1 MSGTGIDT
9 EGVDGSPDYNRIH
22 VPEGK
27 KPEEYHYTERRAEIL
42 AKIQAGTSPWSINQS
57 ELAKRYD
64 VSQPM
69 IHKDLKRLK
78 EYLRHNL
85 GEDAEVETNV
95 LMRDIINNIREDA
108 EALRKSGERGQAA
121 KAEKAAAS
129 VATKW
134 WDWLFESGE
143 KDRAPDRHEIDAEVR
158 MEKKETK
165 VYAGVDFGKLPGL
178 DAERMVGVSFDEDP
192 TEGPDEEDAEEI
204 EVQDP

>member
-1 MSGTGIDT
+1 MSMGT
-9 EGVDGSPDYNRIH
+9 EGVDGAPDYATIH

-27 KPEEYHYTERRAEIL
+27 HPEEYHWTERRADILREI
-42 AKIQAGTSPWSINQS
+42 QGGTSPWALNQS

-69 IHKDLKRLK
+69 IHKDLNRLK

-85 GEDAEVETNV
+85 GREAELETNT
-95 LMRDIINNIREDA
+95 LMRDIILKIREDA
-108 EALRKSGERGQAA
+108 EALREQGERGQAA

-129 VATKW
+129 VASKW
-134 WDWLFESGE
+134 WDWLFEAGE
-143 KDRAPDRHEIDAEVR
+143 KERAPDKHEIDAQVR

-165 VYAGVDFGKLPGL
+165 VYAGVDFAKLPGL
-178 DAERMVGVSFDEDP
+178 DASRMVGVSFD
-192 TEGPDEEDAEEI
+192 DEELDEEAEEI